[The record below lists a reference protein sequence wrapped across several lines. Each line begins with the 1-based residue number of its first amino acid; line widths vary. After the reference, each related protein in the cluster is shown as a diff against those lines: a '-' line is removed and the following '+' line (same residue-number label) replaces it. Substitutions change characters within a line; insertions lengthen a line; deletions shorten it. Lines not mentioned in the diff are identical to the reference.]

1 MSLFQLWPHV
11 SLTFKIIHLKI
22 LQLIKILEWRLTPN
36 PSSKP
41 ALAHSMRDTISKK
54 KKKKVHYKKKTC
66 EGAQGV
72 GPEFKSQHC
81 KKNT

>member
-41 ALAHSMRDTISKK
+41 ALAHSMRHTISKK
-54 KKKKVHYKKKTC
+54 KKKKSITKKKLVR
-66 EGAQGV
+66 GLKV
-72 GPEFKSQHC
+72 
-81 KKNT
+81 